1 MKKSHYVQEFRGFQ
15 IMLILDL
22 GLSFDQLCHSYKFDV
37 TLLSAMKHVN
47 ILIEDSLNNDKKY
60 NDAKNKSV

>member
-1 MKKSHYVQEFRGFQ
+1 
-15 IMLILDL
+15 MLILDL
-22 GLSFDQLCHSYKFDV
+22 GLSFDQLCHLYKFDV